1 MIKTCLTRHRLLLM
15 MNLMNLLVL
24 QICHENNQYEQK
36 SDVLYTFTGN
46 KSYAYLLNDEPSN
59 LVFLKTYNTEFYEII
74 ITFTDQIGRP
84 LEIEVKVNLKLPK
97 ARKYVKEYVFFII
110 CEKYKKK
117 LLDKGLDDS

>member
-84 LEIEVKVNLKLPK
+84 LEIEVKVNLKLLVINRNDAIFYITK
-97 ARKYVKEYVFFII
+97 SKKI
-110 CEKYKKK
+110 C
-117 LLDKGLDDS
+117 